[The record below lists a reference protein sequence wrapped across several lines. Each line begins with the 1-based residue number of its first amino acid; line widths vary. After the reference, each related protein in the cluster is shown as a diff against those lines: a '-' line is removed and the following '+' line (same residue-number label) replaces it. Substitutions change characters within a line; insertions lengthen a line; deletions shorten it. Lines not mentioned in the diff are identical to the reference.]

1 MLRPI
6 RAQRTHPVTDP
17 SPGETRLRQALAR
30 LRPFTASEARQPPK
44 PLDLRPS
51 NAFEVAVAEQ
61 IKQLRCEIDKLNARL
76 WWLITVVVGLAAAN
90 LVLNLLK

>member
-1 MLRPI
+1 MR
-6 RAQRTHPVTDP
+6 
-17 SPGETRLRQALAR
+17 PGEQRLREALR
-30 LRPFTASEARQPPK
+30 RRRDKPPMELK
-44 PLDLRPS
+44 PG

-76 WWLITVVVGLAAAN
+76 WWLITVVLGLAAAN

>member
-6 RAQRTHPVTDP
+6 CAQRTHQVTDP

-30 LRPFTASEARQPPK
+30 LRPPAPK

-90 LVLNLLK
+90 LVLSLLK

>member
-1 MLRPI
+1 
-6 RAQRTHPVTDP
+6 VTEP
-17 SPGETRLRQALAR
+17 TPGENRLRQALTR
-30 LRPFTASEARQPPK
+30 RRPPSHK

-61 IKQLRCEIDKLNARL
+61 LKQLRCDIDKLNARL
-76 WWLITVVVGLAAAN
+76 WWLITVVVGLAATN

>member
-1 MLRPI
+1 MSK
-6 RAQRTHPVTDP
+6 TDP
-17 SPGETRLRQALAR
+17 TPGENRLRQALTR
-30 LRPFTASEARQPPK
+30 RFTASEARQPPT

-51 NAFEVAVAEQ
+51 NAFEVAVAEH